1 MSSSSKVKPVQ
12 AVATNYTPL
21 DIAVDNQLR
30 TKENHFSKSEF
41 FLDSVNFTIDPQV
54 ATQMGLTNARNKE
67 DKRLF
72 DAEVLKFVQTIKDD
86 AYAEAYKLG
95 REEGVKVAKA
105 EALIE
110 AEGEIKNKLQAMVEM
125 TQGLDNYR
133 QKMYA
138 LNETEIVRF
147 CYFLAEKI
155 LLKEVKAN
163 KEYVAEII
171 KKMIPDDEPCE
182 IRLSTPDHTFIQTH
196 MHLLEKELNMQAVK
210 FIADDTLKDG
220 DVIVETKNG
229 ILDGTLQTR
238 LQKLKHSIE
247 QME

>member
-1 MSSSSKVKPVQ
+1 MSSSSKFKP
-12 AVATNYTPL
+12 APAEATNYTPL
-21 DIAVDNQLR
+21 DIAADHQLR

-41 FLDSVNFTIDPQV
+41 FLDSVDFKIDPQV

-67 DKRLF
+67 EKRLF
-72 DAEVLKFVQTIKDD
+72 DNEVFKFVQTIKDD

-95 REEGVKVAKA
+95 REEGIKVARA

-110 AEGEIKNKLQAMVEM
+110 AEAEIKQKLQSMVEM

-133 QKMYA
+133 QKMYQQ
-138 LNETEIVRF
+138 NETEIVRF
-147 CYFLAEKI
+147 CYFIAEKI

-171 KKMIPDDEPCE
+171 KKMIPDDEACE
-182 IRLSTPDHTFIQTH
+182 VRLSAPDHAFIQTH
-196 MHLLEKELNMQAVK
+196 MHLLEKDLNMQAIK
-210 FIADDTLKDG
+210 FVADENLKDG
-220 DVIVETKNG
+220 DVIVETQNG

-238 LQKLKHSIE
+238 LEKLKHSIE